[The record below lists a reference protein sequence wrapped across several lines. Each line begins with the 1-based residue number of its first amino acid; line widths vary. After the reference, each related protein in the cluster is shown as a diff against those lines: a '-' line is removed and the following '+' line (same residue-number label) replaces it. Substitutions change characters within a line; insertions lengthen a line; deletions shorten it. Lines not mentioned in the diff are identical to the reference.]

1 MAWLSTAWDGTE
13 QPWKAQYG
21 TPWHNSSWRGIA
33 HYDMAWFVIWHHME
47 WNGTAW
53 DGMECDRMKE
63 HGILW
68 HGTAQFIAWDG
79 TAWHQIGWHG
89 MA

>member
-21 TPWHNSSWRGIA
+21 TAWHNSWRGIA
-33 HYDMAWFVIWHHME
+33 HYDMAWFVIWHRME

-79 TAWHQIGWHG
+79 TA
-89 MA
+89 